1 MADDVIVFGR
11 TEQEHDAALHRLM
24 RAAANHGLVFR
35 LEKSAIRQ
43 LSINFFGLVW
53 SQKGMQP
60 YPKKCKN
67 IRNKKS
73 PGNAQELLS
82 FLGLIQYLSPFI
94 SHLAT
99 NTKLLR
105 QLLKKDTPWEWNAEH
120 EQAFVDLKDMI
131 LYYFDHYFGHFSK
144 MPFVK
149 LLRSTVSEEVVKYR
163 KELFSLHGIPKKFYT
178 DNGPRYACRQWREF
192 AKD

>member
-1 MADDVIVFGR
+1 M
-11 TEQEHDAALHRLM
+11 
-24 RAAANHGLVFR
+24 
-35 LEKSAIRQ
+35 
-43 LSINFFGLVW
+43 
-53 SQKGMQP
+53 QKGMQP

-94 SHLAT
+94 LHLAT

-120 EQAFVDLKDMI
+120 EQAFIDLKDAI
-131 LYYFDHYFGHFSK
+131 
-144 MPFVK
+144 K
-149 LLRSTVSEEVVKYR
+149 LLRSTVSEEVVKYC

>member
-1 MADDVIVFGR
+1 
-11 TEQEHDAALHRLM
+11 
-24 RAAANHGLVFR
+24 
-35 LEKSAIRQ
+35 
-43 LSINFFGLVW
+43 
-53 SQKGMQP
+53 MQP

-120 EQAFVDLKDMI
+120 EQAFIDLKDAI
-131 LYYFDHYFGHFSK
+131 
-144 MPFVK
+144 K
-149 LLRSTVSEEVVKYR
+149 LLRSTVSEEVVKYC